1 MHGIQHGM
9 SLSATELDLAA
20 LDEVFDC
27 FADCWVEEEEHL
39 FRYCEKEASVSLC
52 FCFGVLVQFF

>member
-1 MHGIQHGM
+1 M